1 MTLNMSA
8 IYDEYFNQAV
18 MVALPY
24 VKFYDTAKDVAQ
36 ETMIKVW
43 KKQDKFDE
51 AKSSLRTW
59 IWRIAKNTAIDRH
72 RADTLRVI
80 LREDESGWAYF
91 ECPCIDLD
99 TLDLQLNLNKI
110 ETKYR
115 VPLYLNFIEGHTQ
128 EKISEILGIPL
139 GTVKTRMRIGLRELR
154 KIYT

>member
-1 MTLNMSA
+1 MSA
-8 IYDEYFNQAV
+8 IYDEFFSQAV

-24 VKFYDTAKDVAQ
+24 VKHYATAKDVAQ

-43 KKQDKFDE
+43 KKQEKFDE

-59 IWRIAKNTAIDRH
+59 IWSIAKNTAIDRH
-72 RADTLRVI
+72 RAETLRVI
-80 LREDESGWAYF
+80 LREDESGWTYF

-99 TLDLQLNLNKI
+99 TLDLELNLNKI

-115 VPLYLNFIEGHTQ
+115 VPLYLSFIEGHTQ
-128 EKISEILGIPL
+128 EAISELIGIPL
-139 GTVKTRMRIGLRELR
+139 GTVKSRIKIGMRELR